1 MKAWMVAARNFG
13 RNLAAK
19 QRYLSRKRGG
29 RGEKGQ
35 RERQEKGTEGKGGVN
50 F

>member
-1 MKAWMVAARNFG
+1 MKAWMVAARNSG

-19 QRYLSRKRGG
+19 QKYFSRKRERRGG
-29 RGEKGQ
+29 KGQ
-35 RERQEKGTEGKGGVN
+35 RERKRRGRRGGVN